1 MGGHYFPI
9 FPPLSDSNYLDRGSS
24 VGGEGAVFLGYSP
37 LEQKYQKYQKYQKH
51 WDITCITYEI
61 HVIPAVHP
69 NAAFQGC

>member
-24 VGGEGAVFLGYSP
+24 AGGEGAVFLGYSP
-37 LEQKYQKYQKYQKH
+37 LEQQYIKH
-51 WDITCITYEI
+51 GDITCITYEI

-69 NAAFQGC
+69 YAAFQGC

>member
-24 VGGEGAVFLGYSP
+24 AGGGGGSVSRLLPFGA
-37 LEQKYQKYQKYQKH
+37 KIHKT

-69 NAAFQGC
+69 YAAFQGC

>member
-24 VGGEGAVFLGYSP
+24 AGGEGAVFLGSSP
-37 LEQKYQKYQKYQKH
+37 LEQKYIKH
-51 WDITCITYEI
+51 RDITCITYEI

-69 NAAFQGC
+69 YAAFQGC

>member
-24 VGGEGAVFLGYSP
+24 ARGGEGAVFLGSSP
-37 LEQKYQKYQKYQKH
+37 LEQKYIKH
-51 WDITCITYEI
+51 GDITCITYEI

-69 NAAFQGC
+69 YAAFQGC

>member
-24 VGGEGAVFLGYSP
+24 AGGEGAVFLGSSP
-37 LEQKYQKYQKYQKH
+37 LEQKYIKH
-51 WDITCITYEI
+51 RDITSITYEI

-69 NAAFQGC
+69 YAAFQGC

>member
-24 VGGEGAVFLGYSP
+24 ARGEGAVFLGSSP
-37 LEQKYQKYQKYQKH
+37 LEQKYIKH
-51 WDITCITYEI
+51 EDITCITYEI

-69 NAAFQGC
+69 YAAFQGC